1 MSLLA
6 GLRPRSSEKT
16 IEPTVRNRQMN
27 PERNQNGNFEM
38 ATLFKIVACAIGA
51 IVGFVLLAASRG
63 MLAPV
68 YEQGGS
74 LLAVP
79 IIFGIVGLAIG
90 TVLNAFEK
98 DKGPAGIIK
107 VNLIGFLFLSLM
119 AGILTFAMYAI
130 PVMNPDRVVSP
141 PTLTWI
147 DALYFARAILF
158 IAIPASTGYYLVGR
172 LVGGST
178 ASE

>member
-1 MSLLA
+1 
-6 GLRPRSSEKT
+6 
-16 IEPTVRNRQMN
+16 
-27 PERNQNGNFEM
+27 M

-79 IIFGIVGLAIG
+79 IIFGIIGLAIG

-141 PTLTWI
+141 QI
-147 DALYFARAILF
+147 GRAH
-158 IAIPASTGYYLVGR
+158 V
-172 LVGGST
+172 
-178 ASE
+178 